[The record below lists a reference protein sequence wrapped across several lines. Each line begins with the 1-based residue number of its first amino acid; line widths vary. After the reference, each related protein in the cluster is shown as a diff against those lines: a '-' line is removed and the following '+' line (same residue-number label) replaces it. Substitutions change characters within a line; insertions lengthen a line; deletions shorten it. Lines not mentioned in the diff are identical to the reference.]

1 MNWIIRDTKK
11 LYFHTNLNN
20 LLNSWI
26 DISEFE
32 WILSD
37 LDVINFTKKKL
48 PIDFNKSFSVI
59 TSDDFKK
66 IIETDIQIVWG
77 VISAI
82 NKSENPKFD
91 KNNSPFVEGN
101 DNVWIN
107 DNFQVENAIFEIT
120 AWDSSYTIIKF
131 KDSELSKKFKLH
143 FDEAIELDKYKF
155 FELLI

>member
-1 MNWIIRDTKK
+1 M
-11 LYFHTNLNN
+11 YCHTNLNN

-101 DNVWIN
+101 DNIWIN

-131 KDSELSKKFKLH
+131 KDSELSKKFKLY

-155 FELLI
+155 

>member
-32 WILSD
+32 WVLSD

-91 KNNSPFVEGN
+91 KNN
-101 DNVWIN
+101 
-107 DNFQVENAIFEIT
+107 
-120 AWDSSYTIIKF
+120 
-131 KDSELSKKFKLH
+131 
-143 FDEAIELDKYKF
+143 LDCP
-155 FELLI
+155 

>member
-1 MNWIIRDTKK
+1 M
-11 LYFHTNLNN
+11 YCHTNLNN

-91 KNNSPFVEGN
+91 KNNLPFVEGN
-101 DNVWIN
+101 DNIWIN

-131 KDSELSKKFKLH
+131 KDSELSKKFKLY

-155 FELLI
+155 

>member
-11 LYFHTNLNN
+11 LYCHTNLNN

-32 WILSD
+32 WVLSD

-59 TSDDFKK
+59 TSNDFKK

-91 KNNSPFVEGN
+91 KINTPFVEGN

-131 KDSELSKKFKLH
+131 KDPKLSKKFKLY

-155 FELLI
+155 

>member
-1 MNWIIRDTKK
+1 M
-11 LYFHTNLNN
+11 YCHTNLNN
-20 LLNSWI
+20 LLKSWV
-26 DISEFE
+26 DISRFE
-32 WILSD
+32 WVLSD

-48 PIDFNKSFSVI
+48 PINFKNSFSVI

-82 NKSENPKFD
+82 NRTEKPKFN
-91 KNNSPFVEGN
+91 KNNPPYVEGN
-101 DNVWIN
+101 DNIWIN

-131 KDSELSKKFKLH
+131 KDPELSKKFKLH
-143 FDEAIELDKYKF
+143 FDEAIELDKYNF
-155 FELLI
+155 

>member
-1 MNWIIRDTKK
+1 
-11 LYFHTNLNN
+11 LYCHTNLNN

-101 DNVWIN
+101 NNVWIN

-131 KDSELSKKFKLH
+131 KDSELSKKFKLY

-155 FELLI
+155 

>member
-1 MNWIIRDTKK
+1 LNWIIRDTKK
-11 LYFHTNLNN
+11 LYCHTNLNN

-101 DNVWIN
+101 NNVWIN

-120 AWDSSYTIIKF
+120 AWDSSYAIIKF
-131 KDSELSKKFKLH
+131 KDSELSKKFKLY

-155 FELLI
+155 

>member
-1 MNWIIRDTKK
+1 MNWIIRDSEK
-11 LYFHTNLNN
+11 LDCHTNLNN
-20 LLNSWI
+20 LLKSWI
-26 DISEFE
+26 DISEFK

-59 TSDDFKK
+59 TSDNFKK

-155 FELLI
+155 

>member
-11 LYFHTNLNN
+11 LYCHTNLNN
-20 LLNSWI
+20 LLKSWV
-26 DISEFE
+26 DISRFE
-32 WILSD
+32 WVLSD

-48 PIDFNKSFSVI
+48 PINFKNSFSVI

-82 NKSENPKFD
+82 NRTEKPKFN
-91 KNNSPFVEGN
+91 KNNPPYVEGN
-101 DNVWIN
+101 DNIWIN

-131 KDSELSKKFKLH
+131 KDPELSKKFKLH
-143 FDEAIELDKYKF
+143 FDEAIELDKYNF
-155 FELLI
+155 

>member
-1 MNWIIRDTKK
+1 LNWIIRDTKK
-11 LYFHTNLNN
+11 LYCHTNLNN
-20 LLNSWI
+20 LLNVWI

-101 DNVWIN
+101 NNVWIN

-131 KDSELSKKFKLH
+131 KDSELSKKFKLY

-155 FELLI
+155 

>member
-11 LYFHTNLNN
+11 LYCHTNLNN

-101 DNVWIN
+101 DNIWIN

-131 KDSELSKKFKLH
+131 KDSELSKKFKLY

-155 FELLI
+155 

>member
-1 MNWIIRDTKK
+1 M
-11 LYFHTNLNN
+11 YYHTNLNN

-32 WILSD
+32 WVLSD

-59 TSDDFKK
+59 TSDNFKK

-77 VISAI
+77 AISAI

-155 FELLI
+155 

>member
-11 LYFHTNLNN
+11 LYCHTNLNN

-26 DISEFE
+26 DISEFK

-48 PIDFNKSFSVI
+48 PIDLNKNFSVI
-59 TSDDFKK
+59 TSNNFKK

-131 KDSELSKKFKLH
+131 KDSELSKKFKLY

-155 FELLI
+155 

>member
-1 MNWIIRDTKK
+1 LNWIIRDTKK
-11 LYFHTNLNN
+11 LYCHTNLNN

-91 KNNSPFVEGN
+91 KNNLPFVEGN
-101 DNVWIN
+101 DNIWIN

-131 KDSELSKKFKLH
+131 KDSELSKKFKLY

-155 FELLI
+155 

>member
-1 MNWIIRDTKK
+1 M
-11 LYFHTNLNN
+11 YFHTNLNN

-101 DNVWIN
+101 DNIWIN

-131 KDSELSKKFKLH
+131 KDHEFSKKFKLY

-155 FELLI
+155 

>member
-1 MNWIIRDTKK
+1 M
-11 LYFHTNLNN
+11 YCHTNLNN

-32 WILSD
+32 WVLSD

-48 PIDFNKSFSVI
+48 PINFKNSFSVI

-155 FELLI
+155 

>member
-1 MNWIIRDTKK
+1 MNWIIRDSEK
-11 LYFHTNLNN
+11 LDCHTNLNN
-20 LLNSWI
+20 LLKSWI
-26 DISEFE
+26 DISEFK

-59 TSDDFKK
+59 TSDNFKK

-131 KDSELSKKFKLH
+131 KDSESSKKFKLH

-155 FELLI
+155 

>member
-11 LYFHTNLNN
+11 LYCHTNQNN
-20 LLNSWI
+20 LLNVWI

-91 KNNSPFVEGN
+91 KNNLPFVEGN
-101 DNVWIN
+101 DNIWIN

-131 KDSELSKKFKLH
+131 KDSELSKKFKLY

-155 FELLI
+155 

>member
-1 MNWIIRDTKK
+1 M
-11 LYFHTNLNN
+11 YCHTNLNN

-32 WILSD
+32 WVLSD

-59 TSDDFKK
+59 TSDNFKK

-155 FELLI
+155 

>member
-11 LYFHTNLNN
+11 LYYHTNLNN

-32 WILSD
+32 WVLSD

-59 TSDDFKK
+59 TSDNFKK

-155 FELLI
+155 

>member
-1 MNWIIRDTKK
+1 MNWIIRDSEK
-11 LYFHTNLNN
+11 LDCHTNLNN
-20 LLNSWI
+20 LLKSWI
-26 DISEFE
+26 DISEFK

-59 TSDDFKK
+59 TSDNFKK

-131 KDSELSKKFKLH
+131 KDPELSKKFKLH

-155 FELLI
+155 

>member
-11 LYFHTNLNN
+11 LYCHTNLNN

-82 NKSENPKFD
+82 NKSENQKFD

-101 DNVWIN
+101 DNIWIN

-131 KDSELSKKFKLH
+131 KDSELSKKFKLY

-155 FELLI
+155 

>member
-1 MNWIIRDTKK
+1 M
-11 LYFHTNLNN
+11 YCHTNLNN
-20 LLNSWI
+20 LLNVWI

-91 KNNSPFVEGN
+91 KNNLPFVEGN
-101 DNVWIN
+101 DNIWIN

-131 KDSELSKKFKLH
+131 KDSELSKKFKLY

-155 FELLI
+155 

>member
-1 MNWIIRDTKK
+1 
-11 LYFHTNLNN
+11 LNN
-20 LLNSWI
+20 LLKSWI
-26 DISEFE
+26 DISEFK

-59 TSDDFKK
+59 TSDNFKK

-155 FELLI
+155 

>member
-11 LYFHTNLNN
+11 LYCHTNLNN

-32 WILSD
+32 WVLSD

-131 KDSELSKKFKLH
+131 KDSESSKKFKLH

-155 FELLI
+155 

>member
-1 MNWIIRDTKK
+1 M
-11 LYFHTNLNN
+11 YFHTNLNN

-91 KNNSPFVEGN
+91 KNNLPFVEGN
-101 DNVWIN
+101 DNIWIN

-131 KDSELSKKFKLH
+131 KDSELSKKFKLY

-155 FELLI
+155 

>member
-11 LYFHTNLNN
+11 LYCHTNLNN
-20 LLNSWI
+20 LLNVWI

-101 DNVWIN
+101 NNVWIN

-131 KDSELSKKFKLH
+131 KDSELSKKFKLY

-155 FELLI
+155 

>member
-1 MNWIIRDTKK
+1 LNWIIRDTKK
-11 LYFHTNLNN
+11 LYYHTNLNN

-32 WILSD
+32 WVLSD

-59 TSDDFKK
+59 TSDNFKK

-155 FELLI
+155 

>member
-11 LYFHTNLNN
+11 LYCHTNLNN

-32 WILSD
+32 WVLSD

-59 TSDDFKK
+59 TSDNFKK

-91 KNNSPFVEGN
+91 KINTPFVEGN

-131 KDSELSKKFKLH
+131 KDPELSKKFKLY

-155 FELLI
+155 

>member
-11 LYFHTNLNN
+11 LYCHTNLNN

-155 FELLI
+155 

>member
-1 MNWIIRDTKK
+1 LNWIIRDTKK
-11 LYFHTNLNN
+11 LYCHTNLNN
-20 LLNSWI
+20 LLNVWI

-91 KNNSPFVEGN
+91 KNNLPFVEGN
-101 DNVWIN
+101 DNIWIN

-131 KDSELSKKFKLH
+131 KDSELSKKFKLY

-155 FELLI
+155 

>member
-1 MNWIIRDTKK
+1 M
-11 LYFHTNLNN
+11 YFHTNLNN

-91 KNNSPFVEGN
+91 KNNLPFVEGN
-101 DNVWIN
+101 DNIWIN

-131 KDSELSKKFKLH
+131 KDAELSKKFKLY

-155 FELLI
+155 

>member
-11 LYFHTNLNN
+11 LYCHTNLNN
-20 LLNSWI
+20 LLNVWI

-91 KNNSPFVEGN
+91 KNNLPFVEGN
-101 DNVWIN
+101 DNIWIN

-131 KDSELSKKFKLH
+131 KDSELSKKFKLY
-143 FDEAIELDKYKF
+143 FDEAIEFDKYKF
-155 FELLI
+155 